1 MASWKKRPVAELDR
15 WLKMDESLLSQ
26 MGTPRRQ
33 QPPCNRQ
40 PASPSSSRLFLGSTP
55 KPKPQPSKRK
65 LQIRR
70 NLDGSVLP
78 AHLRLKAQKVG
89 QTTLNRY
96 LTEIAHFDQWLQSRG
111 QRRQPS
117 RLDRQVTLYLTHL
130 SENTDTA
137 PAAAS
142 YLVFGLQLLH
152 NDGPKG
158 DFLPSSKEA
167 LAGWKKQSPGS
178 TRWPV
183 PEEFTWDLAHYFLQA
198 ENVEVAMALVL
209 QQHCYLRPSE
219 VLTLTRKHVSFPARG
234 RYRKW
239 GLLLAPD
246 SLGQRTK
253 TGQTDDTV
261 MIGDIPSTVWVSE
274 CFALYIANITD
285 ELFPNTTLNKYE
297 RLMTLALKDLQYAA
311 GTMTPHTLRHAGP
324 SNDLFHERRDLT
336 AFQKRGRWKTKESVR
351 RYEKSGLLVKRWEA
365 CAPRRKALVAA
376 HSQTFPSVLKQALR
390 NRKPV
395 HNSG

>member
-1 MASWKKRPVAELDR
+1 MASWKKRPVADLDR
-15 WLKMDESLLSQ
+15 WLQMDEHLLSQ
-26 MGTPRRQ
+26 MSTPRRQ
-33 QPPCNRQ
+33 QPQCNRQ
-40 PASPSSSRLFLGSTP
+40 PASSSSSRLFLDSTP

-65 LQIRR
+65 LQVRR

-96 LTEIAHFDQWLQSRG
+96 LTEIAHFDQWLRSRG
-111 QRRQPS
+111 QRRQSS

-130 SENTDTA
+130 SEDTDTT
-137 PAAAS
+137 PATAS

-152 NDGPKG
+152 NEGPKS
-158 DFLPSSKEA
+158 DFLRIHLGFGAILSPCWKSRGSYGLSPPTTLLLETFGGFDLDSEA
-167 LAGWKKQSPGS
+167 
-178 TRWPV
+178 
-183 PEEFTWDLAHYFLQA
+183 
-198 ENVEVAMALVL
+198 
-209 QQHCYLRPSE
+209 CYSL
-219 VLTLTRKHVSFPARG
+219 PARG

-261 MIGDIPSTVWVSE
+261 MIGDISSTVWVSE
-274 CFALYIANITD
+274 CFALYMASITD
-285 ELFPNTTLNKYE
+285 ELFPTITLNKYE
-297 RLMTLALKDLQYAA
+297 RLVTLALKDLQYAP

-324 SNDLFHERRDLT
+324 SNDRFHGRRDLT
-336 AFQKRGRWKTKESVR
+336 AVQKRGRWKTKESVR

-376 HSQTFPSVLKQALR
+376 HSQTFPSVLRQALR